1 MRDKMIREALR
12 VEFRTHRMTRF
23 AVWVIAYGVA
33 LWLVERLTGPVPGPL
48 WFLFWITFI
57 PSLVYFL
64 IRGIGFVRHRLLWRL
79 RRRLMVAYIFIAV
92 VPILLIV
99 LLVGLGAFIVNGQ
112 FAAFLVASRLH
123 ESFAELKQVNRA
135 VIHEARLTER
145 RPPEAMLERIRA
157 FYVSEL
163 QEHRANYP
171 GLEITV
177 RLDSRTRAFFLDGRP
192 VANPVTMPSWLTREE
207 FAGIVMDNGEIALRT
222 VERNQTPSGELTI
235 ILSQPFTPEL
245 LDLVGAGVG
254 PVGVVTAQP
263 ERGAPAGGRPSFRVK
278 TPQGTY
284 VQAASIR
291 SKLVQVPEP
300 LNRLDFTVFGAS
312 TLEPVVWGGESE
324 QKLEQPV
331 LVYVTSR
338 IVTLNYQ
345 LLATLGEY
353 SRIYVLAFE
362 GVAIIFLVIEGFA
375 LIIGVR
381 LTRTMTHTVDNL
393 YDATEQ
399 VKKGDFSYRIS
410 LPSRDQLSALGAAF
424 DGMTASVERLLRE
437 SQEKSRLE
445 SELEIAREVQ
455 TRLFPRS
462 APQVAGL
469 ELYGVCRPARVVSG
483 DYYDFLR
490 LGEECVALVLGD
502 ISGKGISA
510 ALLMAAIQSSLRA
523 QFQDGYPAEGA
534 TGARRLSV
542 ATIVE
547 RLNRQL
553 YESTSTEKYATF
565 FFAEYEAATRRLTYT
580 NAGHPPPVVFR
591 QGHIERLETG
601 GTVVGMFS
609 PMKYEQATIQ
619 LQPGDVLLAFTD
631 GLTEPEN
638 IYGEEYGER
647 RLLEVAQ
654 RALGC
659 PLEELVEEVYRSVSD
674 WTGSPE
680 LQDDMTMVVAKAT
693 G

>member
-1 MRDKMIREALR
+1 VIIEALR
-12 VEFRTHRMTRF
+12 LEFRAHRMARF
-23 AVWVIAYGVA
+23 AVWIALYGVA
-33 LWLVERLTGPVPGPL
+33 LWLVERITGPVPGLL
-48 WFLFWITFI
+48 WLLFWASFI
-57 PSLVYFL
+57 PSAIYYLV
-64 IRGIGFVRHRLLWRL
+64 RGIGYVRHRLLWRL
-79 RRRLMVAYIFIAV
+79 RRRLVVAYLFIAV

-99 LLVGLGAFIVNGQ
+99 LLVGLAAFIVNGQ
-112 FAAFLVASRLH
+112 FAAFLVTLRLR

-135 VIHEARLTER
+135 VIHEACLTER
-145 RPPEAMLERIRA
+145 MPPDAMLDRIQR

-171 GLEITV
+171 GLEIAV
-177 RLDSRTRAFFLDGRP
+177 RLDSHARAFFLDGKP
-192 VANPVTMPSWLTREE
+192 IPDPATMPSWLTREE
-207 FAGIVMDNGEIALRT
+207 FAGIVMDRGEVALRAA
-222 VERNQTPSGELTI
+222 ERHQTPSGELTM

-254 PVGVVTAQP
+254 PVGVVTTEP
-263 ERGAPAGGRPSFRVK
+263 ERGEVDRGRRGLRVQS
-278 TPQGTY
+278 PQGAY
-284 VQAASIR
+284 VQAGSVRSKSIR
-291 SKLVQVPEP
+291 VPDP
-300 LNRLDFTVFGAS
+300 LNRFDFTVFGAS
-312 TLEPVVWGGESE
+312 TLEPVFWGGEQE

-331 LVYVTSR
+331 FVYVTSR
-338 IVTLNYQ
+338 IVTLNRQ
-345 LLATLGEY
+345 LLSTLGEY

-362 GVAIIFLVIEGFA
+362 VVAIIFLAIEGFA
-375 LIIGVR
+375 LVIGIR
-381 LTRTMTHTVDNL
+381 LTRTMTRTVDNL
-393 YDATEQ
+393 YDATER
-399 VKKGDFSYRIS
+399 VKGGDFSYRIH
-410 LPSRDQLSALGAAF
+410 LPSRDQLSALGEAF

-455 TRLFPRS
+455 RQLFPS
-462 APQVAGL
+462 AAPAVKGL
-469 ELYGVCRPARVVSG
+469 ELYGVCKPARVVSG

-490 LGEECVALVLGD
+490 LGEQRVAFVLGD
-502 ISGKGISA
+502 IAGKGISA

-523 QFQDGYPAEGA
+523 QFQDGYPGRTVAGPQLLSTAE
-534 TGARRLSV
+534 V
-542 ATIVE
+542 VE

-565 FFAEYEAATRRLTYT
+565 FCAEYDAATRQLTYT

-591 QGHIERLETG
+591 QGRIERLDKG

-609 PMKYEQATIQ
+609 PMTYEQAVIQ
-619 LQPGDVLLAFTD
+619 FESGDVLLAFTD

-638 IYGEEYGER
+638 IYGEQFGEE

-659 PLEELVEEVYRSVSD
+659 PLEMLAEEIYRSVSD

-680 LQDDMTMVVAKAT
+680 LQDDMTMVVGKVIA
-693 G
+693 